1 MKNKIFKLGLTY
13 LVLALG
19 MSLFVACTPQPEG
32 AKPSPSQITDQL
44 GRVVALDKVPQWIIS
59 LAPSNTEILF
69 ALGLADKVVAV
80 TDFCNYPVEAEAKP
94 SIGGFSTPNI
104 EEIVA
109 LSPDL
114 LLATSIH
121 EKKVIPQ
128 LENKGLTVLVLNPR
142 TIDAV
147 LEAIN
152 LVGKT
157 AGAEAEASTL
167 VAEMR
172 QRIRAVTD
180 KTASLSEEQRLRTFY
195 VLWHDPL
202 MTAGADTLQD
212 ELIRKAGGTNIA
224 GELTRYADIGLEVVL
239 AADPEVMI
247 AGAGHGSGASLTFQF
262 AQNESRL
269 KDVAARRNNRLYAID
284 SDLAGRPGPR
294 IVDALEQFAKFIHP
308 ELFR

>member
-1 MKNKIFKLGLTY
+1 MKNKFFKPGLIY

-19 MSLFVACTPQPEG
+19 MSLFVACTPQPQEV
-32 AKPSPSQITDQL
+32 KPSPVQITDQL
-44 GRVVALDKVPQWIIS
+44 GRVVALDKVPQRIIS

-69 ALGLADKVVAV
+69 ALGLADRVVAV
-80 TDFCNYPVEAEAKP
+80 TDFCNYPTEAEAKP
-94 SIGGFSTPNI
+94 GIGGFSTPNI

-109 LSPDL
+109 LAPDL

-128 LENKGLTVLVLNPR
+128 LEDKGLIVLALNPK
-142 TIDAV
+142 TLDEV
-147 LEAIN
+147 LEAIV

-157 AGAEAEASTL
+157 AGAEAEASAL
-167 VAEMR
+167 AAEMR

-180 KTASLSEEQRLRTFY
+180 KTAGLSMEQRPKTFY

-202 MTAGADTLQD
+202 MTAGAGTLQD
-212 ELIRKAGGTNIA
+212 ELIQKAGGINIA

-239 AADPEVMI
+239 AADPEVII
-247 AGAGHGSGASLTFQF
+247 AGAGHGSGESLTFQF

-269 KDVAARRNNRLYAID
+269 KDVAARRDNRVYAID

-308 ELFR
+308 ELFK